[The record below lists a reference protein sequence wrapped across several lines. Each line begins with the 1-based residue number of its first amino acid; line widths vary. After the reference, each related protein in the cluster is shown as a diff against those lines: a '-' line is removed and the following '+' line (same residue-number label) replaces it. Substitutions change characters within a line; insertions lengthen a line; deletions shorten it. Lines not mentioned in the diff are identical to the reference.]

1 MPPTTFML
9 IAGEASGDLLAA
21 ELVTSL
27 RAEWWRRYGRPDDNT
42 QPLRKGFGPVFF
54 GAGSQA
60 MRAARVE
67 VVEDMTHRAVI
78 GFSAVLRGLADF
90 AQLLKRLRQ
99 LALER
104 QPDVIITVDYGGFNL
119 RFQAGIR
126 RWIRS
131 RQGPFQNWRPKL
143 VQFVSP
149 QVWGSRPGRALRM
162 ERDLDLLISI
172 LPFERDWFAQRTPN
186 LRVEFVGHPLIGRHG
201 NQPSP
206 AISKGKPPLVIL
218 LPGSRRGELRAHLPI
233 LTEAARRI
241 RETTACRFKLVVPTE
256 ELAAIARPAVDANMI
271 EVVTDG
277 LEATLREATLALS
290 KTGTVTLE
298 LALFGVPA
306 VTLYQTSWINYQL
319 GRRLVTVPWLSMP
332 NLLAGAAVYPE
343 FIQDAATPEAL
354 ASAASEL
361 LQNEVRRTEV
371 TQQLGRL
378 VQTLGPPGAPE
389 RAANAVLDLFKDTA
403 NGLQSAGL

>member
-1 MPPTTFML
+1 MPPTSFML

-21 ELVTSL
+21 ELVTAL
-27 RAEWWRRYGRPDDNT
+27 RAEWWRRHGQPDHNA
-42 QPLRKGFGPVFF
+42 QPLRKGLGPVFF

-60 MRAARVE
+60 MRAAGVE

-78 GFSAVLRGLADF
+78 GFSAVLRQLADF
-90 AQLLKRLRQ
+90 ARLLTRLRR
-99 LALER
+99 LAIER

-119 RFQAGIR
+119 RFQAVIR

-131 RQGPFQNWRPKL
+131 RQGPFQNWQPKL

-162 ERDLDLLISI
+162 ESDLDLLISI
-172 LPFERDWFAQRTPN
+172 LPFERDWFAQRTPS
-186 LRVEFVGHPLIGRHG
+186 LRVEFVGHPLIGRYG
-201 NQPSP
+201 NPVSR
-206 AISKGKPPLVIL
+206 ATSTGKPPLVVL
-218 LPGSRRGELRAHLPI
+218 LPGSRRGELHAHLP
-233 LTEAARRI
+233 LMTEAARRI
-241 RETTACRFKLVVPTE
+241 RETIACRFKLVVPTE
-256 ELAAIARPAVDANMI
+256 ELAAIARLAVDANLI
-271 EVVTDG
+271 EVVTG
-277 LEATLREATLALS
+277 GQEATLREATLALS
-290 KTGTVTLE
+290 KTGTITLE

-306 VTLYQTSWINYQL
+306 VTLYQTSWINYQV

-354 ASAASEL
+354 ATAALEL
-361 LQNEVRRTEV
+361 LRNEIRRTEV
-371 TQQLGRL
+371 TRQLGRL

-389 RAANAVLDLFKDTA
+389 RAAVAVLDRFESA
-403 NGLQSAGL
+403 PNGLQSAGP